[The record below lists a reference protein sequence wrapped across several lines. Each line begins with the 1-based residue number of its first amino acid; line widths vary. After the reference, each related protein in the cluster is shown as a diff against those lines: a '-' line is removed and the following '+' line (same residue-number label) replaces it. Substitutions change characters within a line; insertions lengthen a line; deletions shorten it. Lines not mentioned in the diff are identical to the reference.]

1 MTTGAQVPSVG
12 RVVHYM
18 SRGSADGVFPPVCR
32 AAIVTDVARYDGPP
46 EEYASLAVLNPTG
59 LFFDDTIPH
68 DEQLV
73 PGTWHWPGRDGNCSA
88 LVPDPWE
95 GVPPCGNVLPNS
107 AVVKGAPDETCILTA
122 DHSGPHRGESGVNWW
137 AKGS

>member
-1 MTTGAQVPSVG
+1 MTGAQVPSVG
-12 RVVHYM
+12 RIVHYM

-32 AAIVTDVARYDGPP
+32 AAVVTDVAAYDGPP
-46 EEYASLAVLNPTG
+46 EEYASLAVLNPSG

-73 PGTWHWPGRDGNCSA
+73 PGTWHWPGRDGKCSA

-95 GVPPCGNVLPNS
+95 GVEACGISTAGMPPIMCARKRGH
-107 AVVKGAPDETCILTA
+107 E
-122 DHSGPHRGESGVNWW
+122 HPHRAADGTEF
-137 AKGS
+137 